1 MATGQQL
8 LGQMLHAQ
16 AGSLHLAD
24 HCLCDNPKDG
34 LVVGPYC
41 PNEDCH
47 WEPAASDCVF
57 RSKLTGRCAAD
68 LLASMPAGG
77 KCLCEEGVGLRGVG
91 AAPDPGPASPISA
104 ETEGATQI

>member
-1 MATGQQL
+1 
-8 LGQMLHAQ
+8 MLHSQ

-77 KCLCEEGVGLRGVG
+77 KCLCEEGVGLRINSGAVCSTPACSCASFAGV
-91 AAPDPGPASPISA
+91 SISSA
-104 ETEGATQI
+104 